1 MDRALQFPPLLTP
14 ERRTEPDAHLAAI
27 AAAQAGAEAGTLI
40 WVDRNDAIDCAFV
53 MRPDDSIA
61 HPELVAYVAMVAIGD
76 ALGGL
81 LPEQAPVAFE
91 WPDRILV
98 NDGCIGGIR
107 LASASGGTAA
117 WVVLGVMLAVEADP
131 LDEPGHHPEVTTLGD
146 EFAYSEQFSPAD
158 LLEAIARNFLHWVER
173 WQDEGFGPVR
183 RAWLARAVGH
193 HEQVLGRRSFFRV
206 EHIDEDGAVTLRREG
221 VQRVLTLAQGLRR
234 RSWWLPDRFGA
245 YRSEVEQAARVT
257 GAGDG

>member
-1 MDRALQFPPLLTP
+1 
-14 ERRTEPDAHLAAI
+14 
-27 AAAQAGAEAGTLI
+27 
-40 WVDRNDAIDCAFV
+40 
-53 MRPDDSIA
+53 
-61 HPELVAYVAMVAIGD
+61 MVAIGD

-183 RAWLARAVGH
+183 RAWLARAVRH
-193 HEQVLGRRSFFRV
+193 
-206 EHIDEDGAVTLRREG
+206 A
-221 VQRVLTLAQGLRR
+221 
-234 RSWWLPDRFGA
+234 
-245 YRSEVEQAARVT
+245 AARGRAARSHAGPGAAAPQLVAARPFRCLSQRSGT
-257 GAGDG
+257 GGAGDRGRRWLSSGGPAATICSNGVPTDFWE